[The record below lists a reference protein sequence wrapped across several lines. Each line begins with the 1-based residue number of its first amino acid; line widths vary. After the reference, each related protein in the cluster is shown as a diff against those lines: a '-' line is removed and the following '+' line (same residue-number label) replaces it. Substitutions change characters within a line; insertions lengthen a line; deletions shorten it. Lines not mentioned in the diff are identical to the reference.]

1 MSCSKWLWVY
11 HADNMLL
18 KTDTLLTHP
27 GGPYTRPEY
36 LCVFLRASFA
46 LKVSLPHHLYNKA
59 DPHLRVLN
67 KWNANENRQNLS
79 RFYTFR
85 SSKISYQNGY
95 LRMTSWKSCIKLFQ
109 MLELVPS
116 NLEVIPCLS
125 SFYWLLTFAFWTHKW
140 VSRWTVTYKWLTCN
154 K

>member
-11 HADNMLL
+11 CADNMLL
-18 KTDTLLTHP
+18 KMGALLTHP
-27 GGPYTRPEY
+27 GAPYTRPEY
-36 LCVFLRASFA
+36 SCVSHVL
-46 LKVSLPHHLYNKA
+46 SLHSVPLYHHLYNKA

-67 KWNANENRQNLS
+67 KWNANEKRQNLS
-79 RFYTFR
+79 VFYTFR
-85 SSKISYQNGY
+85 RSKIPHQNGY

-109 MLELVPS
+109 MLALVPS
-116 NLEVIPCLS
+116 NLQVITCLS